1 MPSTVKETLPAKL
14 NQNLPEF
21 RNQLLGWYDR
31 EHRKLPWRVEK
42 STYRTVVSELMC
54 QQTQI
59 ATVLPYFDRWMR
71 ELPDFEALAAAP
83 EAQVLK
89 LWEGLGYYS
98 RARNLQKLAKALVE
112 MDAYPTDAKGWQRLP
127 GIGPYT
133 AAAIAS
139 IHNEQPIAVVD
150 GNVIRVITR
159 LTADERPFKDGPSA
173 AKLLQDTAN
182 QLQESARPGDY
193 NQATMELGAL
203 ICTKHN
209 PMCTVCPVVNLCAS
223 AAQGT
228 QEAFPKLVPKKVTK
242 VEIPRA
248 WVFDKVN
255 KTLLLAKIPD
265 TAKRLAG
272 HCELPELQKL
282 GANVSP
288 KNLMAKKSRGI
299 SNQRIAEPIY
309 TAQPPYDLPQNHFWA
324 KIDALDTVQL
334 TGPHR
339 RWIEEL
345 LKKE

>member
-1 MPSTVKETLPAKL
+1 MPDTVKETLPTKL

-21 RNQLLGWYDR
+21 RKQLLDWYDR
-31 EHRKLPWRVEK
+31 EHRKLPWRLEK
-42 STYRTVVSELMC
+42 SIYRTVVSELMC

-71 ELPDFEALAAAP
+71 ELPDFETLAETP
-83 EAQVLK
+83 ETHVLK

-98 RARNLQKLAKALVE
+98 RARNLQKLAQALVHME
-112 MDAYPTDAKGWQRLP
+112 TYPTDAKGWQALP

-139 IHNEQPIAVVD
+139 IHNEQTIAVVD

-159 LTADERPFKDGPSA
+159 LTEDDRAFKDGPSA

-182 QLQESARPGDY
+182 VLQEPRRPGDY

-209 PMCTVCPVVNLCAS
+209 PTCTVCPVVNFCA
-223 AAQGT
+223 AAATGQ

-242 VEIPRA
+242 VDIPRA
-248 WVFDKVN
+248 WVFDTSKQA
-255 KTLLLAKIPD
+255 LLLAKIPD
-265 TAKRLAG
+265 AAKRLAG
-272 HCELPELQKL
+272 HCELPELKQL
-282 GANVSP
+282 GGRETP
-288 KNLMAKKSRGI
+288 QTLLAKKSRGI
-299 SNQRIAEPIY
+299 SNQRISEPIY
-309 TAQPPYDLPQNHFWA
+309 QTPIPGKIPENHLWA
-324 KIDALDTVQL
+324 KIDELDQVQL

-339 RWIEEL
+339 RWINEL
-345 LKKE
+345 LKKV